1 MRRVGRSVAG
11 RARAGAF
18 SALLIAMSLSGCADM
33 DAVSGIQD
41 SVETDPEVLAAMA
54 EAIQD
59 EYRAETIY
67 IRVVDDF
74 GEVRPFSNILF
85 AEVRHSEAIA
95 RLYQARGLIAP
106 VNQWTL
112 DGVPG
117 FASLAAACGAGVDA
131 EIDNAEIYEKY
142 FDLELPADVRQVFES
157 NRAASL
163 YNHLPAFERCS

>member
-1 MRRVGRSVAG
+1 ME
-11 RARAGAF
+11 
-18 SALLIAMSLSGCADM
+18 
-33 DAVSGIQD
+33 AVSGLQE

-67 IRVVDDF
+67 IRVVNDF
-74 GEVRPFSNILF
+74 GEVRPFSNILL

-95 RLYQARGLIAP
+95 RLYQARGLSVP
-106 VNQWTL
+106 VNPWTL
-112 DGVPG
+112 DEVPG
-117 FASLAAACGAGVDA
+117 FSSVAEACGAGVDA

-157 NRAASL
+157 NEAASL